1 MPIQSTRTVRCA
13 YKSDDFLCDYASKYQ
28 SVSSGAS
35 QMHWMSQ
42 KRPFFCLGKAPCS
55 DDDWLKCV
63 GMIPA
68 QEWAAATTRE
78 RCLPLPEVIVNFIS
92 AHHSFPLFQYISPL
106 FLCFNISPLFSF
118 CFNKSPLFSF
128 VSLYHPFFLC
138 FTISLSHLSFS
149 LFHFHM
155 PLFLCFTIISIFSF
169 VSSFPWIA
177 NSQ

>member
-92 AHHSFPLFQYISPL
+92 AHPLFSFVSIYHHSFPLFQYITP
-106 FLCFNISPLFSF
+106 
-118 CFNKSPLFSF
+118 FSF
-128 VSLYHPFFLC
+128 VL
-138 FTISLSHLSFS
+138 LSQPSFS

-177 NSQ
+177 SSH

>member
-13 YKSDDFLCDYASKYQ
+13 YKSDYFLCDYASKYQ

-92 AHHSFPLFQYISPL
+92 AHPLFSFVSIYHYSFPLFQYITTL

-118 CFNKSPLFSF
+118 VL
-128 VSLYHPFFLC
+128 
-138 FTISLSHLSFS
+138 LSQPSFS

-169 VSSFPWIA
+169 VSSFPRIA

>member
-13 YKSDDFLCDYASKYQ
+13 YKSDDFPCDYASKYQ

-92 AHHSFPLFQYISPL
+92 AH
-106 FLCFNISPLFSF
+106 
-118 CFNKSPLFSF
+118 PLFSF
-128 VSLYHPFFLC
+128 VSIYHPFFPL
-138 FTISLSHLSFS
+138 FHYLTISPIFFFVSLPQATFPLFHNYIAHLS
-149 LFHFHM
+149 L
-155 PLFLCFTIISIFSF
+155 P
-169 VSSFPWIA
+169 
-177 NSQ
+177 

>member
-13 YKSDDFLCDYASKYQ
+13 YKSDDFPCDYASKYQ

-92 AHHSFPLFQYISPL
+92 AH
-106 FLCFNISPLFSF
+106 
-118 CFNKSPLFSF
+118 PLFSF
-128 VSLYHPFFLC
+128 VSIYHPFFSFVL
-138 FTISLSHLSFS
+138 LSQPSFS

-169 VSSFPWIA
+169 VSSFPRIA

>member
-1 MPIQSTRTVRCA
+1 MVLMISFVITHPNINPCHLGHHICTE
-13 YKSDDFLCDYASKYQ
+13 L
-28 SVSSGAS
+28 
-35 QMHWMSQ
+35 
-42 KRPFFCLGKAPCS
+42 PFFCKGKAPCS
-55 DDDWLKCV
+55 DDDQSKFV

-92 AHHSFPLFQYISPL
+92 AHPLFSFVSIYHHSFPLFQHITNL

-118 CFNKSPLFSF
+118 VL
-128 VSLYHPFFLC
+128 
-138 FTISLSHLSFS
+138 LSQPSFS

>member
-78 RCLPLPEVIVNFIS
+78 RCLPMPGVIVNFIS
-92 AHHSFPLFQYISPL
+92 AHHSFPLFQYITPFFPLFYYLSPL
-106 FLCFNISPLFSF
+106 FLCFTST
-118 CFNKSPLFSF
+118 CHFSF
-128 VSLYHPFFLC
+128 VS
-138 FTISLSHLSFS
+138 
-149 LFHFHM
+149 
-155 PLFLCFTIISIFSF
+155 
-169 VSSFPWIA
+169 
-177 NSQ
+177 Q

>member
-78 RCLPLPEVIVNFIS
+78 RCVPMPEVIVNFIS
-92 AHHSFPLFQYISPL
+92 AHPLFSFVSILPLFSFVSIYHPFPLFYYLSPL
-106 FLCFNISPLFSF
+106 FLCFTSASR
-118 CFNKSPLFSF
+118 SF
-128 VSLYHPFFLC
+128 VSFSVQHFLHP
-138 FTISLSHLSFS
+138 I
-149 LFHFHM
+149 
-155 PLFLCFTIISIFSF
+155 
-169 VSSFPWIA
+169 
-177 NSQ
+177 